1 MIDKELELYYRNIRD
16 MFGSPGWK
24 QLMED
29 LNSNAMVINSVE
41 AAKDNEDLY
50 FRKGQLAVIANL
62 LNLEAQIDASE
73 AEALKEEEYESVLE
87 TDYAETDN
95 AKDSFGDEY
104 NENMLKA
111 IESRKMEYAAVFSDK
126 QDYTGPKTEDPST
139 ASMMSDRGS
148 V

>member
-16 MFGSPGWK
+16 MFATTGWK

-73 AEALKEEEYESVLE
+73 AEALKEE
-87 TDYAETDN
+87 
-95 AKDSFGDEY
+95 DSE
-104 NENMLKA
+104 E
-111 IESRKMEYAAVFSDK
+111 AA
-126 QDYTGPKTEDPST
+126 
-139 ASMMSDRGS
+139 
-148 V
+148 